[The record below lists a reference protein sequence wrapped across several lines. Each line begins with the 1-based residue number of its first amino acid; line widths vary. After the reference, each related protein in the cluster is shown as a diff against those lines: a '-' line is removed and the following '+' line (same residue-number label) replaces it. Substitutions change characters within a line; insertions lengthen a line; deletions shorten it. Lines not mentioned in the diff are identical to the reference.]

1 MDDMVREG
9 VPGVN
14 KSFGIQ
20 LDDHDDD
27 DMSKDLKG
35 LCRNLVLRGPMMEN
49 VAQTMDSE
57 MVNYLKR

>member
-1 MDDMVREG
+1 MREG

-20 LDDHDDD
+20 LDDHDDDD

-49 VAQTMDSE
+49 VAQTMESD